1 MSSRSYLG
9 EFEHMVLLA
18 VLRRGNHASGVE
30 ISRELEEC
38 CDRAVTRGALYT
50 TLERLRKK
58 GLLDWSFAPGDAS
71 RGGYPRRFCAVSAA
85 GIEALRT
92 SRAALFRLWAGSE
105 QVLGEPTS

>member
-9 EFEHMVLLA
+9 EFEHRVLLA
-18 VLRRGNHASGVE
+18 VLRRGNRASGVE

-38 CDRAVTRGALYT
+38 CGRSVSRGALYT

-58 GLLDWSFAPGDAS
+58 GLLDWTFAPGGSA
-71 RGGYPRRFCAVSAA
+71 RGGQPTRTCVVSTA
-85 GIEALRT
+85 GIEALRA

-105 QVLGEPTS
+105 HLLGEPMP